1 MLVPLSHVET
11 SAESVHVK
19 SCPQVPGPEVV
30 PEPHLLFVHVCPLG
44 QVPQLIAPP
53 QPSASAPQVAPCAE
67 HVVGVQLPE
76 HATTGLAVGVGQS
89 FQANPAAL
97 VKWAANWAHPLSQVD
112 VQQYACA
119 GSAHTSW
126 TQ

>member
-11 SAESVHVK
+11 SAESVHVR

-30 PEPHLLFVHVCPLG
+30 PEPLLLFVHVCPLG
-44 QVPQLIAPP
+44 QVPQLTVPP
-53 QPSASAPQVAPCAE
+53 QPSASAPQVAPWAE

-89 FQANPAAL
+89 FQAKPAAL
-97 VKWAANWAHPLSQVD
+97 VNCAANCAQPLSQVE
-112 VQQYACA
+112 V
-119 GSAHTSW
+119 
-126 TQ
+126 